1 ELQSKMQTGR
11 DAFIAAAESM
21 GLTEDEAVELADKY
35 GLIPEKI
42 NTEVTADTS
51 QATEAANGATAE
63 IDGMTGTI
71 SISGDAAKAD
81 YTLTVTADSINGTTG
96 VVEIDADNDQGLAG
110 LQETVQTIDN
120 SDGTVS
126 ILGDATGARW
136 EKDSVHTEIDN
147 TTGTVTIS
155 GNDQASGKVRTVKY
169 NIDQLHDKEIS
180 ITTRIKQVFTSV
192 GHWIGDHWPKGS
204 WLRADGGP
212 ITPIKGYANAG
223 AVHGPGGGRD
233 DWIPAWL
240 SNGEHVLTAAE
251 VAAAGGQDAIY
262 RLRKMIR
269 DGDIR
274 QYMEAR
280 RFADGGAL
288 SASSPS
294 IAGGGG
300 VSVKQLR
307 KAMDGMNL
315 ELTVDGQTTLTT
327 RMKSVADGRIVTA
340 NRMMGR

>member
-1 ELQSKMQTGR
+1 MR
-11 DAFIAAAESM
+11 
-21 GLTEDEAVELADKY
+21 
-35 GLIPEKI
+35 
-42 NTEVTADTS
+42 
-51 QATEAANGATAE
+51 
-63 IDGMTGTI
+63 
-71 SISGDAAKAD
+71 
-81 YTLTVTADSINGTTG
+81 
-96 VVEIDADNDQGLAG
+96 
-110 LQETVQTIDN
+110 
-120 SDGTVS
+120 
-126 ILGDATGARW
+126 
-136 EKDSVHTEIDN
+136 
-147 TTGTVTIS
+147 
-155 GNDQASGKVRTVKY
+155 
-169 NIDQLHDKEIS
+169 
-180 ITTRIKQVFTSV
+180 
-192 GHWIGDHWPKGS
+192 
-204 WLRADGGP
+204 
-212 ITPIKGYANAG
+212 
-223 AVHGPGGGRD
+223 GPGGGRD

-251 VAAAGGQDAIY
+251 VAAAGGQDAVY

-274 QYMEAR
+274 NYMEAR

-294 IAGGGG
+294 IAGSGG